1 MDTLKLVDAGL
12 RAFDTR
18 LPEVSPARC
27 LVTRYHASS
36 CRRCL
41 DVCPGAAI
49 ACAEWLAV
57 DPDRCTS
64 CGACAAVCK
73 TGALSLEGRS
83 LALRDHLYT
92 AVQHGQR
99 HARISCRCC
108 GPPEPSSGER
118 AGDIGVQCLGGV
130 SAADLIAAA
139 AGGMK
144 RVALRSGL
152 CDACADAK
160 AGGAVDAAIEAAEG
174 VLSELGYE
182 IAFER
187 SCLDLPPRVGPASEH
202 DLGVQT
208 GGVSRR
214 ELFSFFARGLRRT
227 VAESAAAP
235 KRGVAELHAQ
245 SPPPGAHDRLVNDL
259 MALAGQASSRPVTLP
274 VDLSL
279 GAVTIGDACNGC
291 GLCVRYCPH
300 GCFRPEDS
308 SIVVED
314 ERCTGCGLC
323 VEVCPPEALSAK
335 PEKVTG

>member
-1 MDTLKLVDAGL
+1 MFAPGQPLPVQSGL
-12 RAFDTR
+12 RSTPTVVPLVVPALR
-18 LPEVSPARC
+18 SARPARFPLRDGPWLSATIC
-27 LVTRYHASS
+27 T
-36 CRRCL
+36 RRCSMAS
-41 DVCPGAAI
+41 DTPASAA
-49 ACAEWLAV
+49 
-57 DPDRCTS
+57 
-64 CGACAAVCK
+64 AAA
-73 TGALSLEGRS
+73 ALQSLRP
-83 LALRDHLYT
+83 AN
-92 AVQHGQR
+92 A
-99 HARISCRCC
+99 
-108 GPPEPSSGER
+108 